1 MEKIMNKKII
11 IILLVLVLAGGGY
24 YYWKTQMHKS
34 VAEQAVK
41 DIQET
46 AAGVAE
52 NVSKGVLPAIDTG
65 AVNPLESA
73 QSANPYDKTNPFS
86 NIKVNPFE

>member
-1 MEKIMNKKII
+1 MNKK
-11 IILLVLVLAGGGY
+11 LLLIVLIVVVLALVGGGY
-24 YYWKTQMHKS
+24 YYYYWQKS
-34 VAEQAVK
+34 AAEQAVK

-46 AAGVAE
+46 A
-52 NVSKGVLPAIDTG
+52 GVLPAINTG